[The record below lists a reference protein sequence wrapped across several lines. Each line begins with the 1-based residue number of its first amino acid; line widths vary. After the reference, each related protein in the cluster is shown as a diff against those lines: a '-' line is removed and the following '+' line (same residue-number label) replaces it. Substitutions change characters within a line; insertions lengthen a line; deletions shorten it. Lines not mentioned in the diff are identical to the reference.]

1 MAATSPRRP
10 ARGDDLFDAFAAM
23 AGTADDVPVEAAPAQ
38 RTRLRRGGP
47 RTPLPLLPLIGVVAG
62 IALAYVGQ
70 TAHVTSAT
78 YHATSLSSEHTT
90 LLQENQRLGDELDRL
105 RSSER
110 IDAAALQLGMRP
122 PAQWA
127 YVAGTQ
133 PAVTVPAAP
142 GRPAPQPAND
152 PLQRLVAALTG
163 SFGTAQAEAASR

>member
-10 ARGDDLFDAFAAM
+10 APGDDLFDAFAAQ
-23 AGTADDVPVEAAPAQ
+23 AGATDDVPVEAAPAQ

-127 YVAGTQ
+127 
-133 PAVTVPAAP
+133 
-142 GRPAPQPAND
+142 
-152 PLQRLVAALTG
+152 
-163 SFGTAQAEAASR
+163 